1 MWVWSKS
8 SWDLTASIAHLREIP
23 VVEILKQ
30 QNWSSVCLDQAWVTL
45 VGTKSQ
51 HYIQYSRAA
60 IHLFPPLFIHCS
72 WSGTLSANASSEIFG
87 SQQVGL
93 PLAALLG
100 RLHMGDARVRVIG
113 GTHTQAALRM
123 SYSHKRFPVHISA
136 CFFKIHTMALE
147 WNGMEWNWMEQN
159 RIKENTVE

>member
-1 MWVWSKS
+1 M
-8 SWDLTASIAHLREIP
+8 
-23 VVEILKQ
+23 
-30 QNWSSVCLDQAWVTL
+30 
-45 VGTKSQ
+45 
-51 HYIQYSRAA
+51 
-60 IHLFPPLFIHCS
+60 
-72 WSGTLSANASSEIFG
+72 SANASSEIFG

-123 SYSHKRFPVHISA
+123 SYSHKRFPVHISV

-147 WNGMEWNWMEQN
+147 WNGMEWNGMEWNGMEQN
-159 RIKENTVE
+159 GTEWNRIE